1 MSQQEPGLSRRSLLG
16 LFRRPRASEAP
27 VTQAQG
33 AVTAPAG
40 AARAEQVRGA
50 VTPPAAQVRGA
61 VTPPA
66 VTGPAVASPPAFSL
80 ESFYANR
87 ARSGEATLDGRIPA
101 FSLRDGLVV
110 PQHRQDDAAG
120 PMPVRDVAPR
130 PVTPTTAPALGA
142 TVRVRTHLCLA
153 WQGSFCTTCVEQCP
167 VEGAIALELG
177 RPQVVPERCNGCGT
191 CVRVCPAP
199 LNAFELRPAEAP
211 GVTS

>member
-27 VTQAQG
+27 VAQAQG

-40 AARAEQVRGA
+40 AARA
-50 VTPPAAQVRGA
+50 AQVRGA
-61 VTPPA
+61 VTPAA
-66 VTGPAVASPPAFSL
+66 VTGPAVAPPPAFSL

-101 FSLRDGLVV
+101 FSLREGLVV
-110 PQHRQDDAAG
+110 PQHRQDDAAE

-167 VEGAIALELG
+167 VEGAIVLELG